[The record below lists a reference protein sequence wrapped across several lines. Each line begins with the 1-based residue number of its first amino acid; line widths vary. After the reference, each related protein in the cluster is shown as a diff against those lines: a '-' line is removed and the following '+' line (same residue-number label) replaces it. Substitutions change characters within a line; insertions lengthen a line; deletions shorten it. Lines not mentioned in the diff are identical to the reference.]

1 MYIDRNKADFDVI
14 CDKTAEFAK
23 SDKAKK
29 ILSAS
34 EPINDY
40 KKIFADL
47 ETVKEIMRYYEN
59 GGTLDFHEYE
69 SFEDF
74 LPELEKKIT
83 LNALELRCLAEA
95 VVLYAYLQESFSH
108 SSLKSLFSA
117 ELTFLPV
124 CRKIVRFI
132 RNDGYIESTASA
144 ELQRIRERIKHCQN
158 QSHSEVAAFS
168 RDVKSKNYSNEDI
181 ISVRDGFECVA
192 VKSNYR
198 NVVDGLVLDSSNSG
212 QTAFVIPS
220 SVLKLNSEINVLT
233 AEENN
238 EIRRILREY
247 SESLSEYTDVL
258 KIVCTQ
264 LLQFDVFHAKAK
276 FGISY
281 HAVVPALNN
290 SKIIRIINGKHP
302 MIKNAVP
309 LNVEFNRDLSVLVIT
324 GPNAGGKTV
333 AIKTV
338 ALFQM
343 MIQAGIPVPVSAD
356 SSFCICSN
364 IYLDIGDEQ
373 SIEDSLSTFSGHLK
387 RLKEITDNVK
397 SDDLVVLDEL
407 GSGTS
412 PIEGEALALS
422 ILEFLLKK
430 NCIAI
435 VTTHYQRIKQF
446 AGITPRIKTAAMEY
460 DEENFQPLYRLRV
473 GARGSSHAFDIAKRM
488 NLDEQ
493 LISRALELIDNDYI
507 NMEENIRKIEQEQ
520 RFINEEKENLKNE
533 RDKYE
538 EDAKLLEQKI
548 AEYKENNKELNRI
561 LRDKKRDFLSEA
573 RKEFEH
579 LVKEIKEANASKE
592 SIKHGKEFFDTFEN
606 RNLLGEDVKYLS
618 ENDMPEKNKTANYN
632 GTFKQGDR
640 VIDLQTNIKGTVV
653 SVKNKEIHVQ
663 FGAVK
668 LICKPENLQK
678 TEHDKNKTVYSG
690 NVFIN
695 ECKKRD
701 IDIRGMRAQDV
712 ENELERCIDSALTAN
727 INELRILHGT
737 GAGVLR
743 KMVHDFLK
751 NCPYVKKFEFEKCG
765 DYQTNYGV
773 TIAEL

>member
-1 MYIDRNKADFDVI
+1 MYIDKNKADFDVI
-14 CDKTAEFAK
+14 CGKVAEFAK
-23 SDKAKK
+23 SDRAKANL
-29 ILSAS
+29 LST

-40 KKIFADL
+40 KKILADL
-47 ETVKEIMRYYEN
+47 EVVKEIMRYYEN
-59 GGTLDFHEYE
+59 GGALDFHEYE
-69 SFEDF
+69 SFDDF
-74 LPELEKKIT
+74 IPELEKKIT
-83 LNALELRCLAEA
+83 LNAPELRCLAEA

-117 ELTFLPV
+117 EVVFLPI
-124 CRKIVRFI
+124 CRKIVNFI
-132 RNDGYIESTASA
+132 RNDGYVESSASS
-144 ELQRIRERIKHCQN
+144 ELRRIRERIKHCQN

-198 NVVDGLVLDSSNSG
+198 NMVDGFVLDSSNSG
-212 QTAFVIPS
+212 QTAFVIPA

-238 EIRRILREY
+238 EVRRILREY
-247 SESLSEYTDVL
+247 SENLSEYTDIL
-258 KIVCTQ
+258 KMVCAQ
-264 LLQFDVFHAKAK
+264 LIQFDVFHAKAK
-276 FGISY
+276 FGIAY

-302 MIKNAVP
+302 MINNAVA
-309 LNVEFNRDLSVLVIT
+309 LNVEFNRELSVLVIT

-343 MIQAGIPVPVSAD
+343 MVQAGIPVPVSAD
-356 SSFCICSN
+356 SSFCVCNN

-387 RLKEITDNVK
+387 RLKEITDNVA

-488 NLDEQ
+488 KLNEQ
-493 LISRALELIDNDYI
+493 LVSRALELVDNDYI

-520 RFINEEKENLKNE
+520 RAISEEKENLQKE
-533 RDKYE
+533 RE
-538 EDAKLLEQKI
+538 RIETEAKLFEQKI
-548 AEYKENNKELNRI
+548 AEYKENSKELNRI
-561 LRDKKRDFLSEA
+561 LRDKKRDFLSDA
-573 RKEFEH
+573 RKEFER
-579 LVKEIKEANASKE
+579 LVKDVKEAAASKE
-592 SIKHGKEFFDTFEN
+592 SIKQGKDFLDTFEN
-606 RNLLGEDVKYLS
+606 RNLLGDDVKYLAKEDLS
-618 ENDMPEKNKTANYN
+618 EKNSGANCID
-632 GTFKQGDR
+632 TFKQGDR
-640 VIDLQTNIKGTVV
+640 VIDLKTGIKGTVV
-653 SVKNKEIHVQ
+653 NVKNKEIQVQ

-668 LICKPENLQK
+668 LTCRPENLRK
-678 TEHDKNKTVYSG
+678 TEQDKSKNGYSG
-690 NVFIN
+690 NIFIN
-695 ECKKRD
+695 ENKKRD

-712 ENELERCIDSALTAN
+712 TEQLERCIDGAITAN

-773 TIAEL
+773 TIVTL

>member
-14 CDKTAEFAK
+14 CEKVAEFAK

-29 ILSAS
+29 MLLAS

-40 KKIFADL
+40 KKILADL

-59 GGTLDFHEYE
+59 EGALDFHEYE

-74 LPELEKKIT
+74 LPGLEKKIT

-117 ELTFLPV
+117 ELTFLPM
-124 CRKIVRFI
+124 CRKLVRFI
-132 RNDGYIESTASA
+132 RNDGYMESAASA
-144 ELQRIRERIKHCQN
+144 ELQRIRERIKYCQN
-158 QSHSEVAAFS
+158 QSHSEVVVFS
-168 RDVKSKNYSNEDI
+168 RDIKSKNFSNEDI

-198 NVVDGLVLDSSNSG
+198 NMVDGLVLDSSNSG

-247 SESLSEYTDVL
+247 SEILSEYTDVL

-264 LLQFDVFHAKAK
+264 LLRFDVFHAKAK
-276 FGISY
+276 FGISC

-290 SKIIRIINGKHP
+290 SKIIRIINGRHP

-309 LNVEFNRDLSVLVIT
+309 LNIEFNRELSVLVIT

-343 MIQAGIPVPVSAD
+343 MVQAGIPVPVSAD

-387 RLKEITDNVK
+387 RLKEIMDNVA

-422 ILEFLLKK
+422 ILEFLLER

-446 AGITPRIKTAAMEY
+446 AGVTSRIKTAAMEY
-460 DEENFQPLYRLRV
+460 DEENFQPLYRLRI
-473 GARGSSHAFDIAKRM
+473 GARGSSHAFDIAKQM
-488 NLDEQ
+488 KLNEQ
-493 LISRALELIDNDYI
+493 LISRALELVDNDYI
-507 NMEENIRKIEQEQ
+507 NMEENIRKIELERQVLDKE
-520 RFINEEKENLKNE
+520 RENLRRE
-533 RDKYE
+533 REKYE

-548 AEYKENNKELNRI
+548 AEYKENSRELSKI
-561 LRDKKRDFLSEA
+561 LKNKKRDFLSET
-573 RKEFEH
+573 RKEFER
-579 LVKEIKEANASKE
+579 LVKEIKETGASKE
-592 SIKHGKEFFDTFEN
+592 SIKRGKEFFDTIEN
-606 RNLLGEDVKYLS
+606 RNLLGEDIKYLS
-618 ENDMPEKNKTANYN
+618 KEDMSEENKVTNYSD
-632 GTFKQGDR
+632 TFKQGDR
-640 VIDLQTNIKGTVV
+640 VIDLQTNIRGTVI
-653 SVKNKEIHVQ
+653 SVKNREIQVQ
-663 FGAVK
+663 FGAIK
-668 LICKPENLQK
+668 LMCKSENLQK
-678 TEHDKNKTVYSG
+678 VEQDRNKIVYSG
-690 NVFIN
+690 DVFIN

-712 ENELERCIDSALTAN
+712 TNQLEHCIDSAITAN
-727 INELRILHGT
+727 IDELKILHGT

-743 KMVHDFLK
+743 KIVHDFLK
-751 NCPYVKKFEFEKCG
+751 NCPYVKKFEFEKIG

-773 TIAEL
+773 TIVIL

>member
-14 CDKTAEFAK
+14 CKKAAEFAK

-29 ILSAS
+29 KLLVA
-34 EPINDY
+34 EPMNDY
-40 KKIFADL
+40 KKILADL
-47 ETVKEIMRYYEN
+47 DVVKEIMRYYEN
-59 GGTLDFHEYE
+59 GGSLNFHEYE

-74 LPELEKKIT
+74 IPELEKKIT

-95 VVLYAYLQESFSH
+95 VVLYAYLQETFSH

-117 ELTFLPV
+117 EAVFLPI
-124 CRKIVRFI
+124 CRKLVGFI
-132 RNDGYIESTASA
+132 RNDGYIESSASS
-144 ELQRIRERIKHCQN
+144 ELHRIRERIKHCRN

-198 NVVDGLVLDSSNSG
+198 NMVDGLILDSSNSG

-247 SESLSEYTDVL
+247 SEKLSEYSDVL
-258 KIVCTQ
+258 KTICTQ
-264 LLQFDVFHAKAK
+264 LVQFDIFHAKAK

-302 MIKNAVP
+302 MISNAVA
-309 LNVEFNRDLSVLVIT
+309 LNVEFNRELSVLVIT

-343 MIQAGIPVPVSAD
+343 MVQAGFPVPVSAD
-356 SSFCICSN
+356 SSFCVCNN

-387 RLKEITDNVK
+387 RLKEITDNVA

-412 PIEGEALALS
+412 PVEGEALALS

-435 VTTHYQRIKQF
+435 ITTHYQRIKQF
-446 AGITPRIKTAAMEY
+446 AGITPGIKTAAMEY

-488 NLDEQ
+488 KLNEQ
-493 LISRALELIDNDYI
+493 LVSRALDLVDNDYI

-520 RFINEEKENLKNE
+520 QAINEEKEKLKKE
-533 RDKYE
+533 REKIE
-538 EDAKLLEQKI
+538 EETKLLEQKI

-573 RKEFEH
+573 RKEFER
-579 LVKEIKEANASKE
+579 LVKEIKESDASKE
-592 SIKHGKEFFDTFEN
+592 SIRHGKDFFDTFEN
-606 RNLLGEDVKYLS
+606 RNLLGEDVKFLS
-618 ENDMPEKNKTANYN
+618 KEEPQKSNNANYIN
-632 GTFKQGDR
+632 TFKQGDR
-640 VIDLQTNIKGTVV
+640 VIDLQTNIKGTVIN
-653 SVKNKEIHVQ
+653 VKNKEIHVQ

-678 TEHDKNKTVYSG
+678 TEQDKNKNVYSG
-690 NVFIN
+690 NIFIN

-712 ENELERCIDSALTAN
+712 TDQLERCIDNAITAN

-743 KMVHDFLK
+743 KMVHDFLR

-773 TIAEL
+773 TIVEL